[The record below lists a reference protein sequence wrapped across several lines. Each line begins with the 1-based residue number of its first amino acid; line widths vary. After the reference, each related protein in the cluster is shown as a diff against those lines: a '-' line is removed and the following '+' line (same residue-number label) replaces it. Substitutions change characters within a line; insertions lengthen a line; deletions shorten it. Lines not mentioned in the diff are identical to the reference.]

1 MHGPWMRATQW
12 ELMPRTW
19 RKQGFV
25 ESSGVLSPPK
35 DEVAPVS
42 KKNAGPVYFLG
53 DKSSSSSDELSDSG
67 SDAVE
72 QVEEI
77 KALVNAVLLLVEESV
92 AFGSK
97 VGRCRAE
104 RVPRSRVVCLQ

>member
-1 MHGPWMRATQW
+1 MA
-12 ELMPRTW
+12 
-19 RKQGFV
+19 V
-25 ESSGVLSPPK
+25 VNPK

-67 SDAVE
+67 SDVVE

-77 KALVNAVLLLVEESV
+77 KALGSAVLLLVEESV
-92 AFGSK
+92 VAFG
-97 VGRCRAE
+97 
-104 RVPRSRVVCLQ
+104 RSGNKC

>member
-53 DKSSSSSDELSDSG
+53 DKSSSSSDELIDSG

-77 KALVNAVLLLVEESV
+77 KALGSAVLLLVEESV
-92 AFGSK
+92 VAFG
-97 VGRCRAE
+97 
-104 RVPRSRVVCLQ
+104 RSGDLC